1 VSDPQDRKERI
12 PFEPKK
18 SKKGKKQ
25 TQLDKNKKAGK
36 KPTSTPQF
44 VTKQKSEVASSSKS
58 TAVSGDIPP
67 EVNRRMVRRAALFS
81 GIPSSLGI
89 LIFVA
94 SYVVVVNKWFEL
106 PNTVV
111 VLVSM
116 LCFGLGV
123 VGLSYGA
130 LSASWEPGRTGGWW
144 GGAEFSKNFGYLRS
158 AWKAQR
164 NKKSSKASEE

>member
-1 VSDPQDRKERI
+1 VSDRQERI

-18 SKKGKKQ
+18 SKK
-25 TQLDKNKKAGK
+25 A
-36 KPTSTPQF
+36 
-44 VTKQKSEVASSSKS
+44 KQKQSKKEAPTLTAQPAGS
-58 TAVSGDIPP
+58 TNNDRASGDIPP

-81 GIPSSLGI
+81 GIPSALGV

-94 SYVVVVNKWFEL
+94 SYVVVVNKWLEL
-106 PNTVV
+106 PNTIV

-130 LSASWEPGRTGGWW
+130 LSASWEPGREGGWW
-144 GGAEFSKNFGYLRS
+144 GGAEFGKNFGYLRA
-158 AWKAQR
+158 AWQAQGKK
-164 NKKSSKASEE
+164 KKSSPPAED